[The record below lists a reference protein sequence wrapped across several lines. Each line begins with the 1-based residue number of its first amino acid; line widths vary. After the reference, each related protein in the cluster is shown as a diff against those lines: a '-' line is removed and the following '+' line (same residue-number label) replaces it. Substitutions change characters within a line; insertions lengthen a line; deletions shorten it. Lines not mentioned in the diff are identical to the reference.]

1 MAILF
6 DAPNVYLDGDYAGSV
21 GIPER
26 PRMAQISTTFIPDHD
41 LHSSRSYI
49 RGQILTFIFCEDGLV
64 VISILPD
71 TLYDTK
77 RD

>member
-6 DAPNVYLDGDYAGSV
+6 DAPSVYLDGEYAGSV

-26 PRMAQISTTFIPDHD
+26 PKMAQVSTTFIPDSD
-41 LHSSRSYI
+41 LFSCRTAI
-49 RGQILTFIFCEDGLV
+49 RGTILQFIFCEDGLV
-64 VISILPD
+64 VISILPENF
-71 TLYDTK
+71 TK